1 MPLSARPRFATRLAM
16 ITACVSAGLLAGEA
30 AAQVRMTRIVADTG
44 QVTLQ
49 NFGASSVD
57 VASWQMCSG
66 SSTYRSVGTLSPSG
80 STDLAP
86 GESVEITYGLFVST
100 GDEVAL
106 YVSGP
111 FTGGSGIANIRDYM
125 QFKSTTGTREGIAV
139 SAGLWGVDDAV
150 SVDGPY
156 VYTGDG
162 TQNGVGFWEMEA
174 PPAVPVLP
182 AAGLALLAVALLGFA
197 GRELAT
203 PSPSTA
209 RA

>member
-16 ITACVSAGLLAGEA
+16 ISACVSAGLLAGEA

-44 QVTLQ
+44 QVTIQ
-49 NFGASSVD
+49 NFGVSSVD
-57 VASWQMCSG
+57 IASWQMCSG

-86 GESVEITYGLFVST
+86 GESVEITYGLFAST

-125 QFKSTTGTREGIAV
+125 QFKSTTGNREGIAV
-139 SAGLWGVDDAV
+139 SAGLWG
-150 SVDGPY
+150 VDGPY

-162 TQNGVGFWEMEA
+162 TQNGVAFWEMEA
-174 PPAVPVLP
+174 PPAVPVVP
-182 AAGLALLAVALLGFA
+182 ASGLALLAVALLGFA
-197 GRELAT
+197 RRKLAT